1 MLSLYL
7 KFWYHLHVE
16 RGRNDMTLVEII
28 LFILGTVGAIILGR
42 KRKFVLMALCIVVA
56 ASALFLLAATGIL
69 LMGID

>member
-1 MLSLYL
+1 
-7 KFWYHLHVE
+7 
-16 RGRNDMTLVEII
+16 MTLVEII